1 MSDEEFKGERLTVT
15 KFEAGLLGAIALV
28 VGVWLLLG
36 VDALVVV
43 GVLLA
48 IVVLALV
55 AMLARG
61 GPTPI
66 DQD

>member
-15 KFEAGLLGAIALV
+15 KVEAGLVGAIALV
-28 VGVWLLLG
+28 VGVWVLLG
-36 VDALVVV
+36 VDALVVL
-43 GVLLA
+43 GVVLA